1 MGCHSFL
8 QGNLP
13 HPAIEPRSPA
23 FCTIRTPG
31 KPSYLQ
37 TCCLLACEEVG
48 KLSPGTKAK
57 LAFLVG
63 WGKGKPPK
71 VWKQRLSSACFGD
84 KLRADWKQ
92 RGQLE
97 MEWWFAE
104 SPGNLI
110 GSAVGYMC
118 LAISVTS
125 ARSSR
130 IPCLSGISLWANKS
144 CSKMAGESTSVKETN
159 ILVC

>member
-13 HPAIEPRSPA
+13 HPAIEPRSPS
-23 FCTIRTPG
+23 FFTIRAPG
-31 KPSYLQ
+31 KPCYLH
-37 TCCLLACEEVG
+37 THCLLACEEVG

-57 LAFLVG
+57 LAFLPG
-63 WGKGKPPK
+63 WGKGKPQK
-71 VWKQRLSSACFGD
+71 VWKQRLLSACFGG
-84 KLRADWKQ
+84 KLMADWKQ

-97 MEWWFAE
+97 VEWWFTE
-104 SPGNLI
+104 SLGNLI
-110 GSAVGYMC
+110 GSAVDRTF

-130 IPCLSGISLWANKS
+130 STCLSGISRGQTKAAPKWLEKAQ
-144 CSKMAGESTSVKETN
+144 M
-159 ILVC
+159 